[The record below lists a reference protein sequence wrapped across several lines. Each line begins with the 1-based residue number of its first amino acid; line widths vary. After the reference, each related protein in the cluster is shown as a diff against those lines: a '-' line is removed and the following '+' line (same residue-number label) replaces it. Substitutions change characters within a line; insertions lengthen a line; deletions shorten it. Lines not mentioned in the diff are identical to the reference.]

1 MDPKTL
7 DEWIAALD
15 AEDEALSQRQTL
27 VRAARALLA
36 ELRADEPVEFQGK
49 LADACRAVLR
59 RDPSRSLS
67 PLQVR
72 DEIKA
77 IGFDTDGYSGNLMAA
92 IHGVLKR
99 LVDSKEAQR
108 KPVKDGS
115 VRYFW
120 IGEPDQPTA
129 PAPASPPVPAKQR
142 PVVDVLAPGVSIG
155 SLRTV
160 MDDINELR
168 KVTEGPA
175 FRRGIIYLGNYILDS
190 LDALR

>member
-1 MDPKTL
+1 MSL
-7 DEWIAALD
+7 WSFRA
-15 AEDEALSQRQTL
+15 SWRM
-27 VRAARALLA
+27 RAAPCCGATL
-36 ELRADEPVEFQGK
+36 PV
-49 LADACRAVLR
+49 
-59 RDPSRSLS
+59 RSLRFRFATKS
-67 PLQVR
+67 KPSGSTL
-72 DEIKA
+72 
-77 IGFDTDGYSGNLMAA
+77 SGNLMAA

-175 FRRGIIYLGNYILDS
+175 FRRGIIYLTPLTSGSRI
-190 LDALR
+190 